1 MLVQDSGKDLP
12 LVEDLRELFLHDRP
26 MLDVRAPVEFREGAF
41 PCSTNLPLMDD
52 KDREAIGKRYKQHG
66 QDAAIEL
73 GLQRVSGEIKA
84 GRVADWAEFARQ
96 YPDGVLY
103 CFRGGLRSR
112 ISQQWLFEQTG
123 IPYPRVK
130 GGYKAMRRFLLEQL
144 ETFPAGFR
152 PIVLSG
158 RTGSGKTRFLKT
170 FTQQIDLEG
179 LANHRGSAFGT
190 QPTPQPSQIGFENSL
205 AIALLRQFARGQS
218 TLLFEDESRM
228 IGSLHLP
235 ESFFAHLQAAP
246 LVLMQVSDEE
256 RVDISYQEYVVDTS
270 AAFTALHD
278 GDVAAGFAG
287 FSAYLLGS
295 LEKIQRRLGGL
306 RYQQLRDMMQT
317 ALAEQARS
325 GATQAHY
332 AWVRSVLL
340 DYYDPMYDYQ
350 ISKKQARLAF
360 SGSPDEVREYLA
372 KQGILP

>member
-1 MLVQDSGKDLP
+1 MSLQDAGKDLP

-41 PCSTNLPLMDD
+41 PCSSNLPLMDD
-52 KDREAIGKRYKQHG
+52 KDREEIGKRYRHHG

-73 GLQRVSGEIKA
+73 GLQRVSGEVKT
-84 GRVADWAEFARQ
+84 GRVADWAAFVRQ
-96 YPDGVLY
+96 HPEGVLY

-123 IPYPRVK
+123 IRYPRVK

-144 ETFPAGFR
+144 ENLPADFR
-152 PIVLSG
+152 PFVLSG

-170 FTQQIDLEG
+170 FVQQIDLEG
-179 LANHRGSAFGT
+179 IANHRGSAFGT
-190 QPTPQPSQIGFENSL
+190 QPTPQPSQISFENSL
-205 AIALLRQFARGQS
+205 AITLLRKFSQGQHA
-218 TLLFEDESRM
+218 LLFEDESRM

-235 ESFFAHLQAAP
+235 EHFFQTLSEAP

-256 RVDISYQEYVVDTS
+256 RVEISYQEYVVDTS
-270 AAFTALHD
+270 AAFIALHG
-278 GDVAAGFAG
+278 GDTEAGFAA

-295 LEKIQRRLGGL
+295 LEKIRRRLGGL
-306 RYQQLRDMMQT
+306 RYQQVQKMMQT

-325 GATQAHY
+325 GATEMHY
-332 AWVRSVLL
+332 DWVRFILL

-350 ISKKQARLAF
+350 ISKKQARLVF
-360 SGSPDEVREYLA
+360 SGTPDEVREYLT
-372 KQGILP
+372 KQGVF